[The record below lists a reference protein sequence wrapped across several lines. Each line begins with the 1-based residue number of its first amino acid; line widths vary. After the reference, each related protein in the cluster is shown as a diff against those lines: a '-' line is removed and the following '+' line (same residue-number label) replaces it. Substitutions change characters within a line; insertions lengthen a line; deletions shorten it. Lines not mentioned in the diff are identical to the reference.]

1 MECLR
6 NTKKPTERPS
16 RVVQWANGGITMAKL
31 QYVGYIE
38 DLDIFMY
45 QSKDKPEE
53 SMNVTWN
60 FPDHLYGVEVRITVE
75 VNDA

>member
-1 MECLR
+1 
-6 NTKKPTERPS
+6 
-16 RVVQWANGGITMAKL
+16 MAKL